1 MRHELPFTFTTLARS
16 FPAHAIAMT
25 FTLTLA
31 LTACCMTLA
40 SVNAHA
46 QTESAP
52 PPPQGDRI
60 RFDIARQPLTS
71 ALEQY
76 GLATGLPV
84 FFDAGLVAG
93 RTATAVHSAATPTEA
108 LRVLLQGTGLVADY
122 TGTGS
127 TAAFV
132 LKPAPG
138 DAALPATADGV
149 VPEAAATPPVH
160 RNYDGLVQTRIWEA
174 FCGNPRTAPGG
185 YRTAMRFVIDGT
197 GRIANAF
204 LLHTSGDR
212 ARDGAI
218 LDTLRQIRIDQPP
231 PPDMVQPLTMLIL
244 PRSQTPGLECPTAPR
259 H

>member
-1 MRHELPFTFTTLARS
+1 
-16 FPAHAIAMT
+16 
-25 FTLTLA
+25 
-31 LTACCMTLA
+31 MTLA
-40 SVNAHA
+40 PVDAHA
-46 QTESAP
+46 QTDAAAP
-52 PPPQGDRI
+52 HDDRI
-60 RFDIARQPLTS
+60 RFDIARQSLTS

-84 FFDAGLVAG
+84 FFDAALVAG
-93 RTATAVHSAATPTEA
+93 RNATAVQAFAPPTEA
-108 LRVLLQGTGLVADY
+108 LRILLQGTGLVADY
-122 TGTGS
+122 AGTGS

-132 LKPAPG
+132 LKPASNDTASPPTTSSTTP
-138 DAALPATADGV
+138 DAAPA
-149 VPEAAATPPVH
+149 PPAY
-160 RNYDGLVQTRIWEA
+160 RSYDGLVQTRIWEA
-174 FCGNPRTAPGG
+174 FCGNPRTAPGS

-204 LLHTSGDR
+204 LLHTTGDR

-244 PRSQTPGLECPTAPR
+244 PRSQTPGLECPTAAR